1 VTALDPGLAL
11 VVSVAVAGG
20 LETTVGE
27 PPAAVHPVALLGRA
41 VGRLE
46 GTDFGVPRL
55 AGTVYALSVP
65 TGCAL
70 VAYAVVALAAR
81 LPIPL
86 VGALLA
92 GGVLWVASSV
102 RLLVE
107 SGRRVVD
114 SSETDLEDARE
125 ALLALVGRDASGLSP
140 GLVRSAAVESLAEN
154 FSDGF
159 LAPLSAFVALSFV
172 SLPAAAAAA
181 AFLKGAN
188 TMDSMFGYPGPFGWA
203 SARLDDLLMF
213 VPARLSTPFL
223 AVSAGD
229 PEAPLRARRYA
240 REPASPNAGWPM
252 GTLAAAL
259 NVRLEK
265 PGAYALNGVADHPTV
280 PEGHDAVGAIR
291 RGAVLAYGAALAV
304 GVLRWL

>member
-1 VTALDPGLAL
+1 MTALDPGLAL

-20 LETTVGE
+20 LEAAIGE
-27 PPAAVHPVALLGRA
+27 PPGAVHPVALLGRA

-46 GTDFGVPRL
+46 GHDFGVPRL
-55 AGTVYALSVP
+55 AGTVYALAVP
-65 TGCAL
+65 TGCAVL
-70 VAYAVVALAAR
+70 AYGAVALAA
-81 LPIPL
+81 LAIPIAGP
-86 VGALLA
+86 LLA
-92 GGVLWVASSV
+92 GLVLWVASSV
-102 RLLVE
+102 RLLVG

-114 SSETDLEDARE
+114 SSETDLGGARE
-125 ALLALVGRDASGLSP
+125 ALLALVGRDASELSP

-159 LAPLSAFVALSFV
+159 LAPLSAFLALSFV

-213 VPARLSTPFL
+213 VPARLSAPFL
-223 AVSAGD
+223 AIGAGD

-240 REPASPNAGWPM
+240 RSTASPNAGWPM

-265 PGAYALNGVADHPTV
+265 PGVYTLNGVADHPTV
-280 PEGHDAVGAIR
+280 PDGRRAIEAVR
-291 RGAVLAYGAALAV
+291 RGALLAYAAAGVV
-304 GVLRWL
+304 GVIRWL

>member
-1 VTALDPGLAL
+1 MISVRVMTSGELTPKMMTLIPVAVASPRTRAVPGVAAVIALDPGLAF

-20 LETTVGE
+20 LEATVGE

-70 VAYAVVALAAR
+70 AAYAVVALAVR

-86 VGALLA
+86 VGVLLA

-159 LAPLSAFVALSFV
+159 LAPLSAFLALSFV

-188 TMDSMFGYPGPFGWA
+188 TMDSMFGYPGPFGQTDYHLRVRKGA
-203 SARLDDLLMF
+203 VEIEGDHSHICRHERSRHESSRLDRTFSAQTRKAARNEVSSDGARWGNYSSLP
-213 VPARLSTPFL
+213 PA
-223 AVSAGD
+223 V
-229 PEAPLRARRYA
+229 
-240 REPASPNAGWPM
+240 
-252 GTLAAAL
+252 
-259 NVRLEK
+259 
-265 PGAYALNGVADHPTV
+265 
-280 PEGHDAVGAIR
+280 I
-291 RGAVLAYGAALAV
+291 
-304 GVLRWL
+304 